1 MAATLRHEGRAEELM
16 RDTAQDGVAAK
27 RPRSAAAMLGQTEG
41 ASAPS
46 YLSVAG
52 LTKRF
57 GAATVVAD
65 VAFEVAASEFLCV
78 LGPSGCG
85 KTTLLRLIAGF
96 ERADGGSIRQAGIDI
111 THLPPEAR
119 DYGIVFQSYAL
130 FPNRT
135 VGGNLAFGLEAV
147 GAPRATREAKVAEL
161 LTLVGLQDHAHKY
174 PNQLSGGQQQRVALA
189 RALALSPGLL
199 LLDEPLSALDAN
211 VRAHLRDELRALQKR
226 VGVTAMMVTH
236 DQVEALSIADR
247 IIVMNGGRIEQIG
260 TPSEVYERPD
270 TLFVAKFLADMNTL
284 PIARADGAVVQA
296 AGLTW
301 VLERPQGQLP
311 ANPQLCI
318 RPAAVLVGEAA
329 RGAPN
334 GFAARVAHVAFLG
347 DLVRLTLQPDAN
359 ARTTLDADVLR
370 ASLSIRP
377 RTGDMVHACLPPRH
391 VLVLGG
397 DV

>member
-1 MAATLRHEGRAEELM
+1 MLDA
-16 RDTAQDGVAAK
+16 AQDRVAAS
-27 RPRSAAAMLGQTEG
+27 PPHLAAARPKRTEG
-41 ASAPS
+41 APAPS

-52 LTKRF
+52 LTKQF
-57 GAATVVAD
+57 GAATVVTD

-96 ERADGGSIRQAGIDI
+96 ERADAGRIRQAGRDV
-111 THLPPEAR
+111 TDLPPEAR

-135 VGGNLAFGLEAV
+135 VSGNVAFGLESTGVA
-147 GAPRATREAKVAEL
+147 RALRHTRVSEL
-161 LTLVGLQDHAHKY
+161 LALVGLHDHAGKY

-211 VRAHLRDELRALQKR
+211 VRAHLRDELRALQRR

-247 IIVMNGGRIEQIG
+247 IIVMNRGRIEQIG
-260 TPSEVYERPD
+260 APSEVYEQPKS
-270 TLFVAKFLADMNTL
+270 LFVAKFLGDMNAL
-284 PIARADGAVVQA
+284 PIARARGATVEA
-296 AGLTW
+296 AGLALG
-301 VLERPQGQLP
+301 LETAPHTLP
-311 ANPQLCI
+311 AKPLLCI
-318 RPAAVLVGEAA
+318 RPAAVIVGAA
-329 RGAPN
+329 AKGAAN
-334 GFAARVAHVAFLG
+334 GFAARIVHASFMG
-347 DLVRLTLQPDAN
+347 DLIRLTLQPTEN
-359 ARTTLDADVLR
+359 AGLTLQADVLR
-370 ASLSIRP
+370 ASLADMP
-377 RTGDMVHACLPPRH
+377 CVGDLVQAALPERH
-391 VLVLGG
+391 LLVLGG